1 MAGRQGGDEMKKGD
15 TSGKA
20 RVGIVRLKRN
30 ACEVLK

>member
-1 MAGRQGGDEMKKGD
+1 MNEQQRNGILGD

-20 RVGIVRLKRN
+20 RVEIVRLKRN